1 MTTVLTDSAVR
12 EIISLLGVK
21 TPEYTEIYLTNTEI
35 ESLYKLSLEQK
46 NQSHKIK
53 VKTSNSSGIG
63 TTVKVIIDNKE
74 TEITD
79 FDAW

>member
-21 TPEYTEIYLTNTEI
+21 TPEYNEIYLTNTEI

>member
-1 MTTVLTDSAVR
+1 MTTVLTDSTVR

-46 NQSHKIK
+46 NQNNKIK

>member
-46 NQSHKIK
+46 NQNHKIK

>member
-21 TPEYTEIYLTNTEI
+21 SSEYTEIYLTNTEI

-63 TTVKVIIDNKE
+63 TTVKAVVDNKE
-74 TEITD
+74 IDITD
-79 FDAW
+79 LDSW